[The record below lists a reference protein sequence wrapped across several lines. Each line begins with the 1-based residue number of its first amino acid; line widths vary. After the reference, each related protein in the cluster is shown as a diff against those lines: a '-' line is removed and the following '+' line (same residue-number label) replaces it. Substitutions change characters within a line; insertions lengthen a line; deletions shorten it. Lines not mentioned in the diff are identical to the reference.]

1 MDVDATAKVEEYN
14 GHVVHAL
21 DAATLEYAPME
32 QLIHTLPVVA
42 PVTFEYAPA
51 GQFTHAALTVSLLYF
66 PTVHVIHV
74 EAPTPAYAPAGQMVH
89 ALAVVTPI
97 TFEYVST

>member
-1 MDVDATAKVEEYN
+1 MDVDPGADVEDPA
-14 GHVVHAL
+14 GHVVQKLAPAAL
-21 DAATLEYAPME
+21 YAAVE
-32 QLIHTLPVVA
+32 QLVHTLTVVA

-51 GQFTHAALTVSLLYF
+51 GQFTHAALTVLLLYF

-89 ALAVVTPI
+89 ALAVVAPI
-97 TFEYVST
+97 TLEYVST